1 MLDSRPLR
9 FGPRNLAEFG
19 SLGLDCPGE
28 RQFVSLPPL
37 AHLALLQA
45 NLNALPASGRTAE
58 ALKRNPDMACLG
70 VLLLSCPRLDPKP
83 LGPIWADRL
92 DEQDFFE
99 VVNRLVRHEDRDHFV
114 LGPLMRLGIG
124 FGLLHAELVELAL
137 VNNSGPEM
145 QELAIHPFSLWQQ
158 ASSVEALVQR
168 LNCWLEPEKELALD
182 DVHRWLMSLA
192 DAEAGL
198 PESISVPVVE
208 GVDLEK
214 LSGLLDTAFQSGE
227 VDEAGAERFTTAILG
242 DPPPVPA

>member
-1 MLDSRPLR
+1 M
-9 FGPRNLAEFG
+9 
-19 SLGLDCPGE
+19 SLH
-28 RQFVSLPPL
+28 PL

-45 NLNALPASGRTAE
+45 NLKVLPAGGRTAE

-70 VLLLSCPRLDPKP
+70 VLLLNCPRLDPKP
-83 LGPIWADRL
+83 MGKAWADRL
-92 DEQDFFE
+92 HGQDFFE
-99 VVNRLVRHEDRDHFV
+99 VVNRLIRHEDRDHFI

-124 FGLLHAELVELAL
+124 FGLLHAELVDVALAADPE
-137 VNNSGPEM
+137 PEM

-168 LNCWLEPEKELALD
+168 LNRWLEPETELALD

-198 PESISVPVVE
+198 PESISVPVVK

-242 DPPPVPA
+242 DPPPAPA